1 VYFALLLIC
10 NLLHSTTAHSQLQK
24 IYLHPK
30 APGGGKQ
37 SQFVD
42 SIRFIAL
49 EVKQDIRLGEY
60 YNIQAIKKFFLLTD
74 YQNNRL
80 LIYSKDGR
88 FLKNISYKK
97 LGNFYPRYNENTN
110 EIVFFGGNKNYTLT
124 TKDEIKIRLDW
135 TNAQNKKYF
144 KKYVIDLDD
153 ALFAIKKSIPE
164 QNDIIESFHFYE
176 DYYWQGEINTSS
188 LYKDSSD
195 YEIKLY
201 KNNRLVKSFFPY
213 NRINEPRFLYTE
225 ESSSYFRTDTPYIHL
240 ISRPYCDTIYKMVE
254 DSLFPAYQLVTPLE
268 NSLPPSFFSKPFKN
282 KTERENFFRNN
293 GWMFHQIYNFYETPN
308 FIFFLV
314 GYLGNYESYLYQK
327 QTNTTY
333 RTKNIKPDSS
343 QYNLQLLADFNILRN
358 GEWFYKTQKAADIL
372 TFFEQNKNT
381 AIPKELESFVKSKP
395 PASSPV
401 IVEYKLKK

>member
-1 VYFALLLIC
+1 
-10 NLLHSTTAHSQLQK
+10 
-24 IYLHPK
+24 
-30 APGGGKQ
+30 
-37 SQFVD
+37 
-42 SIRFIAL
+42 
-49 EVKQDIRLGEY
+49 
-60 YNIQAIKKFFLLTD
+60 
-74 YQNNRL
+74 
-80 LIYSKDGR
+80 
-88 FLKNISYKK
+88 
-97 LGNFYPRYNENTN
+97 
-110 EIVFFGGNKNYTLT
+110 VFFGGNKNYTLT

>member
-1 VYFALLLIC
+1 
-10 NLLHSTTAHSQLQK
+10 
-24 IYLHPK
+24 
-30 APGGGKQ
+30 
-37 SQFVD
+37 
-42 SIRFIAL
+42 
-49 EVKQDIRLGEY
+49 
-60 YNIQAIKKFFLLTD
+60 
-74 YQNNRL
+74 
-80 LIYSKDGR
+80 
-88 FLKNISYKK
+88 
-97 LGNFYPRYNENTN
+97 
-110 EIVFFGGNKNYTLT
+110 
-124 TKDEIKIRLDW
+124 
-135 TNAQNKKYF
+135 
-144 KKYVIDLDD
+144 
-153 ALFAIKKSIPE
+153 
-164 QNDIIESFHFYE
+164 
-176 DYYWQGEINTSS
+176 
-188 LYKDSSD
+188 
-195 YEIKLY
+195 
-201 KNNRLVKSFFPY
+201 
-213 NRINEPRFLYTE
+213 
-225 ESSSYFRTDTPYIHL
+225 
-240 ISRPYCDTIYKMVE
+240 MVE
-254 DSLFPAYQLVTPLE
+254 DSLFPAFQLVTPLE